1 MGKYD
6 NFNNAKRIKKAQRNL
21 NRLTRS
27 WFPNQAKIALAQ
39 AELDT
44 ANLFKSCQIFW
55 ALHDYSPKDNVM
67 FSDDHRVMWFIGHVI
82 PYDDIV
88 ACRVGENLI
97 TKSHTVTKP
106 QGAISRA
113 IVGHA
118 IAGDVGAVVGA
129 MSARSTSETTYYQ
142 KGDGFKFQ
150 IFTKDGARYYCD
162 LPNFS
167 GYSFSNKI
175 HPKWLE
181 VGAKIQCILD
191 GTN

>member
-6 NFNNAKRIKKAQRNL
+6 NYDNAKRIKKAQRKL
-21 NRLTRS
+21 NRRTRCLFKS
-27 WFPNQAKIALAQ
+27 QSRIAKAQ

-44 ANLFKSCQIFW
+44 AKLFSSCQIFKSW
-55 ALHDYSPKDNVM
+55 HGYAPNKNVM
-67 FSDDHRVMWFIGHVI
+67 FSDDNRVMWFISSVI

-88 ACRVGENLI
+88 ACRIGENLI

-106 QGAISRA
+106 QGVISRA

-129 MSARSTSETTYYQ
+129 MTARSTSETTYYQ
-142 KGDGFKFQ
+142 QGNGFKFQ
-150 IFTKDGARYYCD
+150 IFTKDGYRHYCD
-162 LPNFS
+162 LPS
-167 GYSFSNKI
+167 VRDFSNKI

-181 VGAKIQCILD
+181 VGDKIQSILD
-191 GTN
+191 GKI

>member
-6 NFNNAKRIKKAQRNL
+6 NYNNAKRIRKAKRKL
-21 NRLTRS
+21 NRRTRCLFKS
-27 WFPNQAKIALAQ
+27 QVKIAEAQ

-44 ANLFKSCQIFW
+44 AKLFESCQIFK
-55 ALHDYSPKDNVM
+55 AFNGYAPNENVM
-67 FSDDHRVMWFIGHVI
+67 FSDDNRVMWFISHVI

-88 ACRVGENLI
+88 ECRIGENII
-97 TKSHTVTKP
+97 TKSHTVTTKHGVIP
-106 QGAISRA
+106 RA

-118 IAGDVGAVVGA
+118 LAGDMGAIVGAI
-129 MSARSTSETTYYQ
+129 SAGSTSETTYYQ

-150 IFTKDGARYYCD
+150 IFTKDGSRHYCD
-162 LPNFS
+162 LPS
-167 GYSFSNKI
+167 VRDFSNKI

-181 VGAKIQCILD
+181 VGAKIQSILD